1 MDDLMTNR
9 TVLPVLPILLLLL
22 VSAGVASA
30 QTPVPA
36 SASASSGWKPWV
48 VAGGSSTTLLGDCT
62 GCPADTYVHDGGVLA
77 IVGSPL
83 TPRTDI
89 GVEVFWVPSSSA
101 AGDKINSTYVMGTL
115 QFRPWGSK
123 GFFVRM
129 SSGMAFVRNWVVE
142 TNASTTFTSKA
153 FALEI
158 GGGWEW
164 RFSRRFGTQLFGS
177 QHVATLGDLE
187 TATTRVEN
195 VVGNFWSV
203 GGGIVIR

>member
-1 MDDLMTNR
+1 MTKR
-9 TVLPVLPILLLLL
+9 AVLPVLRILLLLL
-22 VSAGVASA
+22 LSCGVASA
-30 QTPVPA
+30 QTA
-36 SASASSGWKPWV
+36 TSSSSSSDGWQPWV
-48 VAGGSSTTLLGDCT
+48 VVGGSSTTLLGDCT
-62 GCPADTYVHDGGVLA
+62 DCPADTYVHSGGVLA

-89 GVEVFWVPSSSA
+89 GAQIFWVPASSA
-101 AGDKINSTYVMGTL
+101 AGDQINSTYVMGTF

-123 GFFVRM
+123 GFFVRV

-142 TNASTTFTSKA
+142 TNATESFTSKA

-164 RFSRRFGTQLFGS
+164 RFARRFGAQAFAS

-203 GGGIVIR
+203 GGAIVIR

>member
-1 MDDLMTNR
+1 MTKR
-9 TVLPVLPILLLLL
+9 TVLLVFRILLLLL

-30 QTPVPA
+30 QNVTP
-36 SASASSGWKPWV
+36 SSSSSSGGWKPWV

-62 GCPADTYVHDGGVLA
+62 DCPADTYIHDGGVLA
-77 IVGSPL
+77 IVGTPL
-83 TPRTDI
+83 TPRTDV
-89 GVEVFWVPSSSA
+89 GVELFWVPSSSA
-101 AGDKINSTYVMGTL
+101 AGDKINSTYVMGTF

-123 GFFVRM
+123 GFFFRA

-142 TNASTTFTSKA
+142 TDTSTTFISKA

-164 RFSRRFGTQLFGS
+164 RFSQRLGAQMFGS

-187 TATTRVEN
+187 NATTRVEN

-203 GGGIVIR
+203 GGAIVLR

>member
-1 MDDLMTNR
+1 MDALMTKR
-9 TVLPVLPILLLLL
+9 TVLTVLRVLFL
-22 VSAGVASA
+22 VLASAGVASA
-30 QTPVPA
+30 QAAAPPSPA
-36 SASASSGWKPWV
+36 SSGGWKPWI

-62 GCPADTYVHDGGVLA
+62 DCPADTYVHDGGVLA

-89 GVEVFWVPSSSA
+89 GAEVFWVPSSSA
-101 AGDKINSTYVMGTL
+101 AGDKINSTYVMGTF

-123 GFFVRM
+123 GFFVRV
-129 SSGMAFVRNWVVE
+129 SSGMAFVRNWIVE
-142 TNASTTFTSKA
+142 TETSTSFTSKA

-164 RFSRRFGTQLFGS
+164 RLSQRFGAQFFGS

>member
-1 MDDLMTNR
+1 MTNR
-9 TVLPVLPILLLLL
+9 TVLRVSLTLLLLCA
-22 VSAGVASA
+22 SASIASA
-30 QTPVPA
+30 Q
-36 SASASSGWKPWV
+36 SATSSSSGGWKPWI

-62 GCPADTYVHDGGVLA
+62 DCPADTYVHDGGVLA
-77 IVGSPL
+77 IVGTPL
-83 TPRTDI
+83 TPRTDV
-89 GVEVFWVPSSSA
+89 GVELFWVPSSSA
-101 AGDKINSTYVMGTL
+101 AGDKINSTYVMGTF

-123 GFFVRM
+123 GFFFRA
-129 SSGMAFVRNWVVE
+129 SSGMAFVRNWIV
-142 TNASTTFTSKA
+142 TTTSASESFTSKA

-164 RFSRRFGTQLFGS
+164 RFGRRFGTQLFGS

-187 TATTRVEN
+187 TGTTRVEN

>member
-1 MDDLMTNR
+1 MTKQ
-9 TVLPVLPILLLLL
+9 TLSAVLRILFVLL

-30 QTPVPA
+30 QAATRP
-36 SASASSGWKPWV
+36 SAASSGGWQPWIV
-48 VAGGSSTTLLGDCT
+48 GGGSSTTLLGDCT
-62 GCPADTYVHDGGVLA
+62 DCPADTYVHDGGVLA

-83 TPRTDI
+83 TPRTDV

-123 GFFVRM
+123 GFFVRV
-129 SSGMAFVRNWVVE
+129 SSGMAFVRNWVVT
-142 TNASTTFTSKA
+142 TNDASQTFTSKA

-164 RFSRRFGTQLFGS
+164 RFARRLGTQVFGS

-187 TATTRVEN
+187 TGTTRVEN

-203 GGGIVIR
+203 GAGIVIR

>member
-1 MDDLMTNR
+1 MTKR
-9 TVLPVLPILLLLL
+9 TVLAASRALLLL
-22 VSAGVASA
+22 VLSAGVASA
-30 QTPVPA
+30 QGAPLPA
-36 SASASSGWKPWV
+36 SSGGWKPWIV
-48 VAGGSSTTLLGDCT
+48 GGGSSTTLLGDCT
-62 GCPADTYVHDGGVLA
+62 DCPADTYVHDGGVLA

-83 TPRTDI
+83 TPRTDV
-89 GVEVFWVPSSSA
+89 GVELFWVPSSSA
-101 AGDKINSTYVMGTL
+101 AGDKINSTYVMGTF

-123 GFFVRM
+123 GFFFRA
-129 SSGMAFVRNWVVE
+129 SSGMAFVRNWVVD
-142 TNASTTFTSKA
+142 TADTSTAFTSKA

-164 RFSRRFGTQLFGS
+164 RLSRRFGTQVFGS

-203 GGGIVIR
+203 GGAIVIR